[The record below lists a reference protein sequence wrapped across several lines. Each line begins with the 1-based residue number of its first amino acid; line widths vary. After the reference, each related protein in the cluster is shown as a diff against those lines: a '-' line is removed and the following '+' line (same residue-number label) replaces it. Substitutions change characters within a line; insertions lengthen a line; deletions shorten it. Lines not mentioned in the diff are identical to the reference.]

1 LVRDGL
7 RCPFANE
14 AIPTR
19 TPLMPLRL
27 AFMGSPDF
35 AVPTLEAIIAA
46 GHDVAC
52 VYSQPPRPAG
62 RGKQLTRTAVHEA
75 AARRGIDVRT
85 PLNFKTQDDRGAFA
99 ALELD
104 VAVVVAYGLLL
115 PRAILDAP
123 RLGCFNLHG
132 SILPRWR
139 GAAPIHRAVM
149 AGDTLTGVQ
158 VMKMDVGLDTGPV
171 MLTATTPIAETDTT
185 GDVHDRL
192 SQLGAALMVEGLA
205 RLERGDAQLAP
216 QMEEGA
222 TYAAKITT
230 AEARIDWTR
239 PAAEVAAHIRGL
251 SPFPGAWFEHDGQR
265 IKVLHALAH
274 AGQGKPGDV
283 LDDMLAIACAA
294 GAVRLTRLQRAGKG
308 QITADEFQ
316 RGARI
321 AKGARLTS
329 EEGR

>member
-1 LVRDGL
+1 
-7 RCPFANE
+7 
-14 AIPTR
+14 
-19 TPLMPLRL
+19 MSLRL

-35 AVPTLEAIIAA
+35 AVPTLEAILAA

-62 RGKQLTRTAVHEA
+62 RGKDLRETAVHA
-75 AARRGIDVRT
+75 AANRHGLPVRT
-85 PLNFKTQDDRGAFA
+85 PLNFKSQEDRDAFA
-99 ALELD
+99 ALNLD

-115 PRAILDAP
+115 PKAILDAP

-149 AGDTLTGVQ
+149 AGDAITGVQ

-171 MLTATTPIAETDTT
+171 MLTATTPISEDDTT

-205 RLERGDAQLAP
+205 RLEAGTAKLTEQTED
-216 QMEEGA
+216 GV
-222 TYAAKITT
+222 TYAAKVSA
-230 AEARIDWTR
+230 AEARIDWSL
-239 PAAEVAAHIRGL
+239 PAHEVAARIRGM
-251 SPFPGAWFEHDGQR
+251 SPFPGAWFEHEGQR
-265 IKVLHALAH
+265 IKVFNARASEGS
-274 AGQGKPGDV
+274 GQPGDV
-283 LDDMLAIACAA
+283 LDDELRIACSS

-308 QITADEFQ
+308 IVTAEDFQ
-316 RGARI
+316 RSKRI
-321 AKGARLTS
+321 ARGEKVS
-329 EEGR
+329 

>member
-1 LVRDGL
+1 
-7 RCPFANE
+7 
-14 AIPTR
+14 
-19 TPLMPLRL
+19 MSLRL

-35 AVPTLEAIIAA
+35 AVPTLEAVLAA

-62 RGKQLTRTAVHEA
+62 RGKDLRRTPVHEA
-75 AARRGIDVRT
+75 AARHGLEVRM
-85 PLNFKTQDDRGAFA
+85 PASFKAQADRDAFA
-99 ALELD
+99 ALNLD

-115 PRAILDAP
+115 PKAILDAP

-149 AGDTLTGVQ
+149 SGDAITGVQ

-171 MLTATTPIAETDTT
+171 MLTATTPISEDDTA

-192 SQLGAALMVEGLA
+192 SRLGASLMVEGLA
-205 RLERGDAQLAP
+205 LLEAGKAQLAE
-216 QMEEGA
+216 QAEEGV
-222 TYAAKITT
+222 TYAAKVSA
-230 AEARIDWTR
+230 AEARIDWTL
-239 PAAEVAAHIRGL
+239 PARDVAARIRGL
-251 SPFPGAWFEHDGQR
+251 SPHPGAWFEQDGQR
-265 IKVLHALAH
+265 IKVLHARATEGR
-274 AGQGKPGDV
+274 GQPGDV
-283 LDDMLAIACAA
+283 LDDALTIACGE

-308 QITADEFQ
+308 QMTAAEFQ

-321 AKGARLTS
+321 PSGARLV
-329 EEGR
+329 